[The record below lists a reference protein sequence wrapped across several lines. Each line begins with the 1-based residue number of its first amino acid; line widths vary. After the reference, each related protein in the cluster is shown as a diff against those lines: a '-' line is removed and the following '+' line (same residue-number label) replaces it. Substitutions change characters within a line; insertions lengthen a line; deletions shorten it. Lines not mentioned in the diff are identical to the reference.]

1 MTRVTHNATPNAT
14 SGAITRS
21 GQLEHRLEHWLANL
35 LHYGTW
41 LASITIAAGLAV
53 TLALPAPATAT
64 GGSTSHAAAIGMSV
78 MTAGI
83 ALFILLPVM
92 RLILMLGVFLRRRD
106 YRFGAI
112 AALVLA
118 IVAVGL
124 MVGAA

>member
-1 MTRVTHNATPNAT
+1 MNRMNHGSRMDQVKRA
-14 SGAITRS
+14 GM
-21 GQLEHRLEHWLANL
+21 RLEHWLATL

-41 LASITIAAGLAV
+41 IATGTIAVGLA
-53 TLALPAPATAT
+53 LALLALRTHGGAQPVHPITA
-64 GGSTSHAAAIGMSV
+64 GMPI

-83 ALFILLPVM
+83 ALFILLPIM
-92 RLILMLGVFLRRRD
+92 RLILMLGVFLHQRD

-124 MVGAA
+124 LVGAA

>member
-1 MTRVTHNATPNAT
+1 VTRATAGTT
-14 SGAITRS
+14 SGVVKRS
-21 GQLEHRLEHWLANL
+21 ARLEHWLANL

-41 LASITIAAGLAV
+41 LASITIAAGLAL
-53 TLALPAPATAT
+53 TLGPRAPATAT
-64 GGSTSHAAAIGMSV
+64 GAAASHATPLGMSV

-83 ALFILLPVM
+83 ALFILLPIM

-124 MVGAA
+124 VVGAA

>member
-1 MTRVTHNATPNAT
+1 VTRATHDVT
-14 SGAITRS
+14 SGV
-21 GQLEHRLEHWLANL
+21 LERNVRLEHWLANL

-41 LASITIAAGLAV
+41 LASLTIAAGLAL
-53 TLALPAPATAT
+53 TLTLPAPATAT
-64 GGSTSHAAAIGMSV
+64 GAAASHPTPIGMSV

-83 ALFILLPVM
+83 ALFVLLPIM

-106 YRFGAI
+106 YWFGAI

-124 MVGAA
+124 IVGAA